1 MQSKQDK
8 VIMQNHLTEVY
19 DQLVKEKQSAL
30 NKNVLYFLFIINLKN
45 KRKWKIVLLKMLF

>member
-8 VIMQNHLTEVY
+8 IIMQNHLTEVY

-30 NKNVLYFLFIINLKN
+30 NKNVRYFTYY
-45 KRKWKIVLLKMLF
+45 